1 MQSFVIAHLCLVR
14 AFAQVHEDL
23 GYLDLFKD
31 ALDED
36 AVTVDH
42 HSEPIHGIAVSSL
55 GMLATASEDMS
66 VALFEGKKL
75 DAAHALVV
83 SGQAAELADA
93 IGNKIGCGA
102 ASRIFPPAGKHE
114 ADQAAF
120 GLDMWYAVPCAR
132 ETGDKFA
139 MSDETLE
146 KLKTFLAS
154 DDGHDGIQVLEPE
167 LEVHTTWTPND
178 PKMGQQPHYN
188 TIKMKDA
195 WEIEKGTPNVVVHV
209 LDTGIDANHPDLKDM
224 IWENPGEIPGDGIDN
239 DNNGFVDDFHGYNFA
254 DMSGTN
260 LLGSHWHGTHCGGT
274 VAADSRRSQRS
285 TVSAVEPTSWRV
297 WMRNRQAWSKLMCV
311 DETWR
316 GRYLSGFSLQ
326 IRTCAKVAKITH
338 MVSAE

>member
-1 MQSFVIAHLCLVR
+1 MKVI
-14 AFAQVHEDL
+14 
-23 GYLDLFKD
+23 
-31 ALDED
+31 
-36 AVTVDH
+36 
-42 HSEPIHGIAVSSL
+42 
-55 GMLATASEDMS
+55 
-66 VALFEGKKL
+66 VALAIAPGAVAALRGNPHRRRLEEQLDMPAIEEAASQGHLGSKLDFKL

-102 ASRIFPPAGKHE
+102 ASRIFPPAGRHE

-209 LDTGIDANHPDLKDM
+209 LDTGIDQGRKRV
-224 IWENPGEIPGDGIDN
+224 IQ
-239 DNNGFVDDFHGYNFA
+239 
-254 DMSGTN
+254 
-260 LLGSHWHGTHCGGT
+260 
-274 VAADSRRSQRS
+274 RRFNVGVLEATSERKAS
-285 TVSAVEPTSWRV
+285 T
-297 WMRNRQAWSKLMCV
+297 L
-311 DETWR
+311 
-316 GRYLSGFSLQ
+316 
-326 IRTCAKVAKITH
+326 
-338 MVSAE
+338 